1 MMRAAVQHGRLDLEI
16 NVLSHGCRAPALLLR
31 GVICSGRPVPLEPL
45 RGAAPQRSS
54 SREAS
59 GAGSRRLV
67 AGLQAATKFGVAAPD
82 LGVATGSGAFN
93 ALAVRTMVHGASS
106 PKPMHHRCR
115 PESPGERQRTQNRQ
129 NQPKPFHRGLL
140 ITGSR
145 KILAG
150 LSHPGSSDP
159 RAICASTYILFS
171 NAGLSRPSDNISA
184 PGYISKEMRRSGN
197 MHRVCGRLGYWIGA
211 REVEAGNRA
220 SLMASSAAEIIKTP
234 FEAID
239 RFYCGEPHPWV
250 GYGLPSFSNAL
261 RSLAMLLIRRL
272 SLQFSTSR
280 QLSGECRVIVVIV

>member
-1 MMRAAVQHGRLDLEI
+1 MMRAAVQHGRLDREI
-16 NVLSHGCRAPALLLR
+16 NVLSHGCRAPALLPR
-31 GVICSGRPVPLEPL
+31 GVICSGRPAPLEPL
-45 RGAAPQRSS
+45 RGLKRL
-54 SREAS
+54 AS

-67 AGLQAATKFGVAAPD
+67 AGLRAATKFGVAAPD

-171 NAGLSRPSDNISA
+171 MQGLVVPAIISR
-184 PGYISKEMRRSGN
+184 
-197 MHRVCGRLGYWIGA
+197 RLGTSAKRCADPGTCTAFAGGSVIGSEPGKWKPA
-211 REVEAGNRA
+211 IAG
-220 SLMASSAAEIIKTP
+220 
-234 FEAID
+234 
-239 RFYCGEPHPWV
+239 V
-250 GYGLPSFSNAL
+250 
-261 RSLAMLLIRRL
+261 
-272 SLQFSTSR
+272 
-280 QLSGECRVIVVIV
+280 